1 MNFKPIIII
10 GGEPQSIFL
19 EIFVKVTKRKFRYP
33 IILISSKKILKKNI
47 VKFKKNFKYNELN
60 KNFSNIK
67 RGKLILL
74 MLIII
79 NLNFQ

>member
-19 EIFVKVTKRKFRYP
+19 EIFVKVIKRKFRYP

-47 VKFKKNFKYNELN
+47 EKFKKNFKYNELN
-60 KNFSNIK
+60 KVFEHK
-67 RGKLILL
+67 KG
-74 MLIII
+74 
-79 NLNFQ
+79 